1 MKMHYK
7 KSLGIL
13 SLLLGILEVSVFLL
27 IGIGSSSI
35 YLLIPGFIAI
45 LFGVLLVQRTYF
57 KVNDDSLVFYA
68 LLGQAKRTYKF
79 LSLKELKVENNNIF
93 LIMNGKRKIIV
104 SGWWVENKDWQAFLQ
119 KINSAS

>member
-68 LLGQAKRTYKF
+68 LLGQAKRTY
-79 LSLKELKVENNNIF
+79 
-93 LIMNGKRKIIV
+93 
-104 SGWWVENKDWQAFLQ
+104 
-119 KINSAS
+119 